1 MPRAP
6 KRGKRAQ
13 TPAAPFVSRR
23 RDPREHELWGTL
35 DAAQRDA
42 CLFVYEGTGSMFLC
56 GAAGTGKS
64 RVISVVAD
72 TADAAI
78 TATTAC
84 AASLIA
90 GVTLHSLLRWIPN
103 QPFAEWCVFVGLVR
117 RRLAHVHVLVVDEAS
132 MLARPDL
139 ETLDRMLRRVAAGIR
154 ARKDTC
160 DAPFGGFRLLLV
172 GDVLQLPPVGGA
184 PFYTAPLFAQLAPR
198 VLVLGRIFRQTAP
211 LFLHLLAALRLGHPT
226 PLAVLTVLA
235 LEWTAANL
243 VAQTNAMHL
252 YAVRTLRDA
261 HNLRQLRLFGDVTRF
276 ERGWEL
282 GIDGPGTY
290 VLGGKRIDVAA
301 LVPRESHL
309 PPAVPALF
317 ALGCPV
323 RVVANVDPRRGLV
336 NGALGFVEGIDCAA
350 RTVTVRLANQTRHVV
365 EERPIYSRTW
375 KLASGRKLV
384 DRCVCPP
391 LELAFAATV
400 HAAQGATVAGPLVLD
415 TTHPYVN
422 AALLYV
428 GASRATRLEHL
439 LPRGV
444 AAAMARVRPA
454 AGGLAFLVAHGL
466 DRAAEHAALDAESA
480 ALLPGIANAF
490 AIEVSLPPDA
500 ARRVFR
506 GVLAN
511 PKLAGVWPKMS
522 PAWDVVRAAVQE

>member
-1 MPRAP
+1 MNDIPMPRAP
-6 KRGKRAQ
+6 KRGKRAPA
-13 TPAAPFVSRR
+13 PAAPFVSRR

-42 CLFVYEGTGSMFLC
+42 CLFVYEGAGSMFLC

-90 GVTLHSLLRWIPN
+90 GVTLHSLLRWIPGE
-103 QPFAEWCVFVGLVR
+103 PYAEWCKCVGLVR
-117 RRLAHVHVLVVDEAS
+117 RKLAHVRVLVVDEAS

-139 ETLDRMLRRVAAGIR
+139 ETLDRMLRCVARAGG
-154 ARKDTC
+154 AL
-160 DAPFGGFRLLLV
+160 FGGFRLLLV
-172 GDVLQLPPVGGA
+172 GDALQLPPVGGA

-276 ERGWEL
+276 ERSWEL
-282 GIDGPGTY
+282 GIDGPGAY

-301 LVPRESHL
+301 LVARESHL

-365 EERPIYSRTW
+365 AERPVYARAW

-384 DRCVCPP
+384 DKCVCPP

-454 AGGLAFLVAHGL
+454 PGALAFLVAHGL

-480 ALLPGIANAF
+480 ALLPGVVAAF
-490 AIEVSLPPDA
+490 AAEVALPPDA
-500 ARRVFR
+500 ARRAFR

>member
-6 KRGKRAQ
+6 NGGKRAKK
-13 TPAAPFVSRR
+13 PAAPFVSRR
-23 RDPREHELWGTL
+23 RDPRTHDLWGTL

-42 CLFVYEGTGSMFLC
+42 CMFVHEGAGSMFLC

-64 RVISVVAD
+64 RVISVVAG
-72 TADAAI
+72 TADAAV

-90 GVTLHSLLRWIPN
+90 GVTLHSLLRWIPGE
-103 QPFAEWCVFVGLVR
+103 PFAEWCKYVRLVR
-117 RRLAHVHVLVVDEAS
+117 RRLAYVHVLVVDEAS
-132 MLARPDL
+132 MLARPDF
-139 ETLDRMLRRVAAGIR
+139 ETLDRMLRKVAAGIA

-211 LFLHLLAALRLGHPT
+211 LFLHLLAALRLGRPT

-252 YAVRTLRDA
+252 YAVRVLRDA
-261 HNLRQLRLFGDVTRF
+261 HNLHQLRLFGPCTRF
-276 ERGWEL
+276 ERSWEL
-282 GIDGPGTY
+282 GIDGPGAYTI
-290 VLGGKRIDVAA
+290 GGKRVDVVAEVA
-301 LVPRESHL
+301 RESHP
-309 PPAVPALF
+309 PPAIPALF

-323 RVVANVDPRRGLV
+323 RVVANVDPRGGLV
-336 NGALGFVEGIDCAA
+336 NGALGFVEGIDAAA
-350 RTVTVRLANQTRHVV
+350 RTVTVRLADGRRHVV
-365 EERPIYSRTW
+365 AERPVYTRVW
-375 KLASGRKLV
+375 KLANGRKLV
-384 DRCVCPP
+384 DRCICLP

-428 GASRATRLEHL
+428 GASRATRLAHL
-439 LPRGV
+439 LPYGV
-444 AAAMARVRPA
+444 ASAMARVRPA
-454 AGGLAFLVAHGL
+454 PGALDFLAAHGL
-466 DRAAEHAALDAESA
+466 DCAAEHAALDAESA
-480 ALLPGIANAF
+480 ALLPAAADAF
-490 AIEVSLPPDA
+490 AAEADLSPDD
-500 ARRVFR
+500 ARRALR

-511 PKLAGVWPKMS
+511 PRLPAAWPKMN
-522 PAWDVVRAAVQE
+522 PAWDAVRAALA